1 MFITQL
7 GLFIFIYM
15 LRSLLLVPFILN
27 FQYVLAQ
34 TLSPS
39 DSVAYHYGQ
48 TITQEELR
56 EHLQIIASDE
66 MEGRETGTE
75 GQKKAA
81 AYIAGYFAGLD
92 LPPIMGDTSYYQTY
106 PIVESEWQEPYVEIE
121 GQRFNFLKDFYS
133 FYRLT
138 ESIDTS
144 FSQITFAG
152 YGISSEKYDDYLE
165 VDFTGQALL
174 VLSGEP
180 KSPDGDYY
188 VTKSSTPSRFTQNLM
203 ASLGTKRTLAG
214 IEDASLVMV
223 VDDNFKQHLNRY
235 ALAARR
241 PALEL
246 KQTRNEPSLIII
258 SPEMAIALSGK
269 YDLAKLQQRID
280 KKGKSTSFTRDVS
293 FTVNLGQENRQIT
306 SENVLGFVEGSD
318 LKDEI
323 VVVTAHYDHI
333 GKQRNKINNGADD
346 DGSGTVAVLEIA
358 EAFVEARREGH
369 GPRRSM
375 LFMTVSGEEKGL
387 FGSQYYTENPVFP
400 LENTIANLNID
411 MVGRVD
417 RIHTSSDDY
426 VYIIGSDRLSTELHE
441 INEEAN
447 RTFTKLYLDYR
458 YNAEDDPNRFYY
470 RSDHYNFAK
479 NNIPVIF
486 YFNGTHADYHRPSD
500 TIEKIN
506 FDLLQKRAQL
516 VYFTAWQ
523 LANQDQRIVVDNGE
537 ATSDEQGRD

>member
-7 GLFIFIYM
+7 GIFIFIYM
-15 LRSLLLVPFILN
+15 LRSSLLVPFILN

-121 GQRFNFLKDFYS
+121 GQRFNFLKDFFS

-144 FSQITFAG
+144 FNQITFAG

-165 VDFTGQALL
+165 VDATGQALL

-188 VTKSSTPSRFTQNLM
+188 VTKSSMPSRFTQNLM

-369 GPRRSM
+369 VPRRSM

>member
-1 MFITQL
+1 
-7 GLFIFIYM
+7 M
-15 LRSLLLVPFILN
+15 LRSSLLVPFILN

-121 GQRFNFLKDFYS
+121 GQRFNFLKDFFS

-144 FSQITFAG
+144 FNQITFAG

-165 VDFTGQALL
+165 VDATGQALL

-188 VTKSSTPSRFTQNLM
+188 VTKSSMPSRFTQNLM